1 MAEAHPDGTYP
12 TTCWECSTCC
22 GALATVRDGRV
33 VDFAP
38 NRGHPYSKGAFC
50 IKGIRGAPGITYSPT
65 RLLRPRR
72 RLGARGEGRW
82 ADVSWDEALDEMA
95 DRLAEVRRKY
105 GPEAIV
111 GATSGAY
118 FSRSVILALTMRS
131 IGSPNWMINQDLCG
145 GCRAVSAR
153 TMGLDITRGED
164 IDNTRCALIVGRNP
178 SIADPVEWAA
188 LKAAKKRGARIV
200 TIDPKRTQAADMA
213 DIWLAPRVGTD
224 AALAL
229 AMVHVLVAEGLYDK
243 AFVAQHCHGFEE
255 LATRAA
261 QYPPEVAEGIAG
273 VPADKIA
280 AAARM
285 YADGPSTFVSGHGI
299 DAASV
304 GVQTFRAYHC
314 LVAISGNVD
323 RPGGNMRMRTPKGM
337 RNYGELLHMPE
348 FRLDAETEARTI
360 GAERFPL
367 WAGPKGWQT
376 ACHNPSVIEAILTG
390 RPYPVRALYAS
401 GVNILVTYPNTRR
414 TMEALRSLDFVA
426 VAAHTMTPTAEHAD
440 IVLPKT
446 TTLEEEEVSFM
457 PSGPTVLFTRALAP
471 PQGEARSEIDIALP
485 LLARMAER
493 QAITRHLLPWAS
505 QREFNRYLLGD
516 SGIDIAELERTG
528 YHQVE
533 PDPAVPRPFATPTGK
548 IELYSETLK
557 SIGLDPLPA
566 HDADGVVPEV
576 ETGQYPLTLVTGDR
590 EKSYHHS
597 RFRDQAWALKV
608 SPDPRLTMH
617 PDTARALDLSDGD
630 WVRLEVARGKGACRL
645 RVKLTD
651 TTPPDVVNTGMGW
664 WRPSEPGPE
673 RGALDININAA
684 LDYDGPWD
692 PVSGSSNVRGMPC
705 RVERI
710 AG

>member
-1 MAEAHPDGTYP
+1 M
-12 TTCWECSTCC
+12 
-22 GALATVRDGRV
+22 
-33 VDFAP
+33 
-38 NRGHPYSKGAFC
+38 
-50 IKGIRGAPGITYSPT
+50 
-65 RLLRPRR
+65 
-72 RLGARGEGRW
+72 
-82 ADVSWDEALDEMA
+82 
-95 DRLAEVRRKY
+95 Y
-105 GPEAIV
+105 G
-111 GATSGAY
+111 
-118 FSRSVILALTMRS
+118 
-131 IGSPNWMINQDLCG
+131 
-145 GCRAVSAR
+145 
-153 TMGLDITRGED
+153 
-164 IDNTRCALIVGRNP
+164 
-178 SIADPVEWAA
+178 
-188 LKAAKKRGARIV
+188 
-200 TIDPKRTQAADMA
+200 
-213 DIWLAPRVGTD
+213 
-224 AALAL
+224 
-229 AMVHVLVAEGLYDK
+229 
-243 AFVAQHCHGFEE
+243 
-255 LATRAA
+255 
-261 QYPPEVAEGIAG
+261 
-273 VPADKIA
+273 
-280 AAARM
+280 
-285 YADGPSTFVSGHGI
+285 DGPSTFVSGHGI
-299 DAASV
+299 DASSV

-348 FRLDAETEARTI
+348 FRLGPETEARTI

-376 ACHNPSVIEAILTG
+376 ACHNPSVIEAMLTG

-401 GVNILVTYPNTRR
+401 GVNILVTYPDTRR

-426 VAAHTMTPTAEHAD
+426 VAAHAMTPTAEHAD

-457 PSGPTVLFTRALAP
+457 PSGPTELFTRAVVA

-493 QAITRHLLPWAS
+493 QAIARHLLPWAS
-505 QREFNRYLLGD
+505 QREFNTYLLGD
-516 SGIDIAELERTG
+516 SGIDIAELERAG

-533 PDPAVPRPFATPTGK
+533 PDPGAPRPFATPTGK

-557 SIGLDPLPA
+557 GIGLDPLPA
-566 HDADGVVPEV
+566 LAAEEAIPAV
-576 ETGQYPLTLVTGDR
+576 EAEQYPLTLVTGDR

-597 RFRDQAWALKV
+597 RFRDQPWALKV

-617 PDTARALDLSDGD
+617 PDTAHALDLSDGD
-630 WVRLEVARGKGACRL
+630 WVRLEVARGNGACRL

-673 RGALDININAA
+673 HGALDININAA

-692 PVSGSSNVRGMPC
+692 PVSGSSNVRGMRC
-705 RVERI
+705 RVARI